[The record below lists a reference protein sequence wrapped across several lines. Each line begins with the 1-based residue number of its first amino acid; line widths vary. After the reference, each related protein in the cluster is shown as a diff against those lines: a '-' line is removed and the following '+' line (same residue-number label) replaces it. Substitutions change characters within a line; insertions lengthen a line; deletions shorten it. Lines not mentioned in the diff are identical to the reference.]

1 MLLLYFLSCLNSFA
15 EFATDYLMDPLSVSA
30 SILTVLAA
38 VTTAIRSAKIFRD
51 APNDA
56 QALLNELADVQLVVA
71 NIESF
76 LVNLDPSR
84 FTKVIFLD
92 PQET

>member
-1 MLLLYFLSCLNSFA
+1 
-15 EFATDYLMDPLSVSA
+15 MDPLSVSA

-71 NIESF
+71 NIESS
-76 LVNLDPSR
+76 LVDLDPSR

-92 PQET
+92 PQRRRNGLSCV